1 MVGAGRGAGRGRED
15 GSFRER
21 ENTQSAHADWL
32 NILASVHRREISRP
46 EKVLLQA
53 GLAVRVCKH

>member
-32 NILASVHRREISRP
+32 KILASVHRREISRP